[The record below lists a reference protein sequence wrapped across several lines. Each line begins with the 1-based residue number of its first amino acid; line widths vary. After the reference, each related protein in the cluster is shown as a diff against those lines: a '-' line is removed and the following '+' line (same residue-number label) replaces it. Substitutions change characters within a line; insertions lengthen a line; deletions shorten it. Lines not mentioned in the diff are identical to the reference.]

1 MARNTPIVRPATA
14 DDCAAIADLTP
25 TTSPPPSR
33 RSTPSRST
41 STSGSRN
48 FAAITGADRP
58 FLVAVDDKRIVG
70 YAYLGGYNP
79 KPAYRQT
86 VRTPSTSHR
95 GGNSAQGRQR
105 TDVRSAGGL
114 RGHRRSRDRRAHRP
128 ARRRVDHCT
137 AATVSSEVGV
147 LRQVGFK
154 FGQWI
159 DVAILQCSVAV
170 GSLGAGL
177 GSVGGISSSVDALRV
192 V

>member
-1 MARNTPIVRPATA
+1 MQRSPRS
-14 DDCAAIADLTP
+14 TP

-48 FAAITGADRP
+48 CRHHRADRP

-86 VRTPSTSHR
+86 SEDTIYVAPGWEQR
-95 GGNSAQGRQR
+95 GVGNALMSALLEASAA
-105 TDVRSAGGL
+105 TDVREIVAL
-114 RGHRRSRDRRAHRP
+114 IAP
-128 ARRRVDHCT
+128 ARRRVDRT
-137 AATVSSEVGV
+137 APPPRFRRSRGV
-147 LRQVGFK
+147 APGRIQIRTMDRRGDLAVQRH
-154 FGQWI
+154 
-159 DVAILQCSVAV
+159 AV